1 MSDIKQFPLRLP
13 IALYE
18 SIEMQAIQLNMS
30 VNKLIVAMLSDS
42 SGKTPTNMKSIEAT
56 RRVAATL
63 PNTFAAP
70 DLPTPAGDR
79 YAKPAHALNCHC
91 YACQLPKGD
100 K

>member
-18 SIEMQAIQLNMS
+18 SIEMQAVQLNMS
-30 VNKLIVAMLSDS
+30 VNKLIVERLSDS
-42 SGKTPTNMKSIEAT
+42 SGQTPKSMKSIEAT
-56 RRVAATL
+56 RKVASTL
-63 PNTFAAP
+63 PNTFAGS

-79 YAKPAHALNCHC
+79 YAKPAHATNCHC
-91 YACQLPKGD
+91 YACQPPKGD